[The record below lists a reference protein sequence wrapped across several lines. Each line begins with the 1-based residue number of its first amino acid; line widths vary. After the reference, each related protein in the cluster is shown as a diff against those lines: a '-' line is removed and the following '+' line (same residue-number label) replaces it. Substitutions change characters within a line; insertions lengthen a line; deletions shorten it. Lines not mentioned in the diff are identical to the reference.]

1 MSAALYGLVAMLVL
15 IFARVPIAVA
25 LSIVGFVGFAAL
37 TDVKPALALVAHAT
51 KEGTLNFGLSVV
63 PLFVLMGN
71 FITRARLSE
80 ELYAAAY
87 AFLGHLRGGLALA
100 TVAACGG
107 FSAVCGSSM
116 ATAATMAKV
125 SMPSMRRYGYDD
137 RLATGSIAA
146 GGTLGILIPPS
157 VMLIIYG
164 LVTET
169 HIGKLFAAGVLPG
182 IVGILGY
189 MGAVWYTTWRDPKQG
204 PPGERTD
211 WPGRLRA
218 LRGVWGV
225 VVLFALVM
233 GGMYGGWF
241 TPTEAAGIGAAGG
254 FVFALARR
262 QLGWRALF
270 EVLVDTARTSAKIF
284 AVLIGALVFSEF
296 VNYTGVH
303 KGFVEWVTH
312 LGVPG
317 WGIVLVMVLIY
328 LVLGCVLESL
338 SMILLTVPLFF
349 PIIVQL
355 GYDPVWF
362 GIVVVVAVEIGLITP
377 PIGVNV
383 FVMRSVQ
390 TDVSTATIFRG
401 VMPFFYADI
410 VRILL
415 IALVPVISVWLPNL
429 LFK

>member
-1 MSAALYGLVAMLVL
+1 MSAALLGLVGLFAL
-15 IFARVPIAVA
+15 IFARVPIAVSLA
-25 LSIVGFVGFAAL
+25 VVGFVGFSFE
-37 TDVKPALALVAHAT
+37 VGVEPALALVAHAT
-51 KEGTLNFGLSVV
+51 KEGTLNFELSVV

-71 FITRARLSE
+71 LIARARLSD

-87 AFLGHLRGGLALA
+87 AFLGHLKGGLALA
-100 TVAACGG
+100 TIAACGG

-125 SMPSMRRYGYDD
+125 SMPSMRRYNYDD
-137 RLATGSIAA
+137 RLATGAIAA

-157 VMLIIYG
+157 VMLLIYG

-169 HIGKLFAAGVLPG
+169 HIGKLFAAGVIPG
-182 IVGILGY
+182 LIGVLGY
-189 MGAVWYTTWRDPKQG
+189 MAAVRYTTWRDPDQG

-211 WPGRLRA
+211 WPGRWRA

-233 GGMYGGWF
+233 GGIYAGWF
-241 TPTEAAGIGAAGG
+241 TPTEAAAIGAAGG
-254 FVFALARR
+254 FIFALLR
-262 QLGWRALF
+262 RALSF
-270 EVLVDTARTSAKIF
+270 KSLLDVLVETTRTSAKIF
-284 AVLIGALVFSEF
+284 AVLIGALIFSEF

-303 KGFVEWVTH
+303 KGFVEWVTG
-312 LGVPG
+312 LGVSS
-317 WGIVLVMVLIY
+317 WVIVLVMVGVY

-349 PIIVQL
+349 PIITEL

-362 GIVVVVAVEIGLITP
+362 GIVVVVAMEIGLITP

-383 FVMRSVQ
+383 FVLRSVQ
-390 TDVSTATIFRG
+390 PDVSMATIFRG
-401 VMPFFYADI
+401 VMPFFFAD
-410 VRILL
+410 VGRILL
-415 IALVPVISVWLPNL
+415 LALVPVLSTWLPNL
-429 LFK
+429 LF